1 MLIGQAALDA
11 VVIEGEFLM
20 VEAKKVQDG
29 GVKIMWGDYVVF
41 CPHPTRSTAAI
52 VVSRRCFI
60 LAFKWWSGLV

>member
-41 CPHPTRSTAAI
+41 CPHPTTSTSAI
-52 VVSRRCFI
+52 CD
-60 LAFKWWSGLV
+60 

>member
-20 VEAKKVQDG
+20 VEAKKVHDG

-41 CPHPTRSTAAI
+41 CPHPTTTTAATI
-52 VVSRRCFI
+52 AISCDFMVSRLSSR
-60 LAFKWWSGLV
+60 